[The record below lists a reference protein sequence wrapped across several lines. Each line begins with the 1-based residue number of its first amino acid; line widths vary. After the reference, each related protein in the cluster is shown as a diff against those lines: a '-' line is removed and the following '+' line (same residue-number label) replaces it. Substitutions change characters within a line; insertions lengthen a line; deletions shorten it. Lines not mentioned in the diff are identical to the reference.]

1 MYTLHL
7 HESFRHSFSPKC
19 KKAYEGLS
27 FVKLQLGWIRMDGFF
42 AGTKAHFGGFI
53 KPLSDLMDDRDA
65 MYSLYYSEASER
77 MKTKL
82 TKKGLALDYGL
93 VTAPPTNQEDYNAT
107 HLRVTGLDKLWLGL
121 INLSDSIEK
130 QDLSV
135 SEPAELQ
142 KCVKWS
148 CN

>member
-7 HESFRHSFSPKC
+7 LESFRNSFSPTG

-27 FVKLQLGWIRMDGFF
+27 FVKLQLGWFRMADYF
-42 AGTKAHFGGFI
+42 AGTRVHFGGFI
-53 KPLSDLMDDRDA
+53 KPLSDLMDDRDV
-65 MYSLYYSEASER
+65 MYRLFYSEASER
-77 MKTKL
+77 MKTRL
-82 TKKGLALDYGL
+82 TRKELANDYGL
-93 VTAPPTNQEDYNAT
+93 PTAPPTNQEDYNAT

-135 SEPAELQ
+135 SEPAELR

>member
-1 MYTLHL
+1 
-7 HESFRHSFSPKC
+7 
-19 KKAYEGLS
+19 
-27 FVKLQLGWIRMDGFF
+27 MDDFF
-42 AGTKAHFGGFI
+42 AGTKSLFGGFNN
-53 KPLSDLMDDRDA
+53 PLSDLIEDRDA
-65 MYSLYYSEASER
+65 MYSLYYSEAFER
-77 MKTKL
+77 MGKTKL
-82 TKKGLALDYGL
+82 TKKGLTLDYGL
-93 VTAPPTNQEDYNAT
+93 ATAPPTNQEDYNAT